1 LSEAA
6 RLGETA
12 EIAHKPAISRVYS
25 AARPLKIEGGH
36 LKLRALLGGRAAV
49 IRWIRCARESC
60 ENTRA
65 RIIMTFTRSLAAC
78 FVAAALL
85 GLPTLASAQEADAA
99 NGAKHFA
106 LCAQCHGSA
115 GEGNQAIGAPAIAGM
130 PAWYVQSQV
139 VKFSNGLR
147 GKHFDDHEGLRM
159 RPMAL
164 WLIAGGRAERVAKG
178 EAPISSEVDAN
189 IRDVAAHVG
198 ALPPTNP
205 APTITG
211 GNVAAGEAQW
221 ALCGS
226 CHGMQGE
233 GSEPQSAP
241 PLAGQSDWYLVASMK
256 KFKSMTRG
264 YDGPN
269 DPFGATMAGMSNVL
283 ADDQAVKDVVAF
295 ISTLKK

>member
-1 LSEAA
+1 
-6 RLGETA
+6 
-12 EIAHKPAISRVYS
+12 
-25 AARPLKIEGGH
+25 
-36 LKLRALLGGRAAV
+36 
-49 IRWIRCARESC
+49 
-60 ENTRA
+60 
-65 RIIMTFTRSLAAC
+65 MTSTRSLAAC
-78 FVAAALL
+78 LVAAALL
-85 GLPTLASAQEADAA
+85 ALPSLAMAQEADAA
-99 NGAKHFA
+99 NGAKLFR
-106 LCAQCHGSA
+106 LCTQCHGNA
-115 GEGNQAIGAPAIAGM
+115 GEGNQAIGAPAISGL
-130 PAWYVQSQV
+130 PGWYVQSQL
-139 VKFSNGLR
+139 VKFSSGLR
-147 GKHFDDHEGLRM
+147 GKHFDDIAGMRM

-164 WLIAGGRAERVAKG
+164 WLIAPARAERVAKG
-178 EAPISSEVDAN
+178 EPAISTELDEN

-198 ALPPTNP
+198 KLAPANP

-241 PLAGQSDWYLVASMK
+241 PLAGQSDWYLVASMQ
-256 KFKSMTRG
+256 KFKAMTRG

>member
-1 LSEAA
+1 
-6 RLGETA
+6 
-12 EIAHKPAISRVYS
+12 
-25 AARPLKIEGGH
+25 
-36 LKLRALLGGRAAV
+36 
-49 IRWIRCARESC
+49 
-60 ENTRA
+60 
-65 RIIMTFTRSLAAC
+65 MTFTRSLAVC
-78 FVAAALL
+78 FIAGALL
-85 GLPTLASAQEADAA
+85 GFPTLAAAQEANVAH
-99 NGAKHFA
+99 GAKLFT
-106 LCAQCHGSA
+106 LCAQCHGNA
-115 GEGNQAIGAPAIAGM
+115 GEGNQALGAPAIAGM
-130 PAWYVQSQV
+130 PAWYVQAQV

-147 GKHFDDHEGLRM
+147 GKHFYDREGLRM
-159 RPMAL
+159 RPMSL
-164 WLIAGGRAERVAKG
+164 WLIAAARADRVAKG

-189 IRDVAAHVG
+189 IRDVAAYVG
-198 ALPPTNP
+198 AMPATNPPPT
-205 APTITG
+205 IEG

-241 PLAGQSDWYLVASMK
+241 PLVGQSDWYLVASMK
-256 KFKSMTRG
+256 KYKAMTRG